1 MTPQVGQQVKVIFR
15 NGTVV
20 EGIVNVWENN
30 TVELKSLDDKSVLII
45 SHPAE
50 DIMMIKV
57 SLEPEEPPFKMVD
70 KGTHMETPDGRFQI
84 AKKIDINDAWRD
96 AVNETDHLDPE
107 QIKTLAELRMELNKR
122 EKEIIALKLREHRP
136 SRSPQ
141 IGPYHYPS
149 AVAGKPE
156 KAPNGNSRPSK
167 K

>member
-1 MTPQVGQQVKVIFR
+1 MMPQAGQQVKIIFR

-20 EGIVNVWENN
+20 EGVVNVWENN

-57 SLEPEEPPFKMVD
+57 SLEHEEPPFKMVD
-70 KGTHMETPDGRFQI
+70 K
-84 AKKIDINDAWRD
+84 KINDAWKD
-96 AVNETDHLDPE
+96 AVDKTDHRDPE
-107 QIKTLAELRMELNKR
+107 QIKTLAELRVELNKQ
-122 EKEIIALKLREHRP
+122 EKEIIAKKLREHRP
-136 SRSPQ
+136 SHSPQ